1 MTSQALRRSVAIL
14 LFGAAIVAVR
24 TSAQRATVPAPP
36 PNFDIRVTKTAE
48 AVSYLT
54 RFTAPSTD
62 AVAAAARL
70 TTLARLQAAFPD
82 LVIENSPETGVP
94 EIVGLPPARGFLTG
108 PTTDRAGALRT
119 FLASNAAVYG
129 LTPQKVAELNLV
141 ADYANP
147 AGNMAWVE
155 FEQRVNGL
163 PVFGGLLRGGF
174 TAAGELVRTTGQL
187 GADLD
192 PALLPSAPA
201 ISATQ
206 AIGYGAASVN
216 WVVRGKTADDDRAW
230 LVYFP
235 LSPGIAPLAWAVQIW
250 GDPDAFLILVDAFD
264 GTVLFRKNLT
274 NYQSQAV
281 TYHVYNDDSPA
292 PMSPSTT
299 LPGPG
304 TQAPFISRSMITLI
318 GNEGPN
324 TFNNLGWINDGL
336 NVTDGNN
343 VEAGLDRNGV
353 DGVDAPVTGSSF
365 RVFNF
370 SYNPA
375 PGNPPPGD
383 NPLTG
388 AYQNGEVAHAFYWTN
403 LFHDKLYLLG
413 FTEAARN
420 FQNDNFGRGGL
431 AADRIRAEIQDSSGV
446 NNANF
451 TTPGDGSRGRMQMYI
466 FTGPTPARPSGLDTE
481 VLIHE
486 LTHGTSQRLHNNGV
500 GLTTTMA
507 GGMGEG
513 WSDLY
518 ARALLSTADED
529 INGRYAYGA
538 WVSAG
543 LNSQTDNYY
552 YGFRRFPYALMGAV
566 GANGKP
572 HNPLTFADIDPTQI
586 NLTNGA
592 YAPSPIVSGAA
603 NQVHNAGEVW
613 ASALLE
619 VRARMIGRLG
629 FAAGNQHFLQIVTDG
644 MKLDPINPTYVQ
656 GRDAILAAV
665 TAGGGDVVADV
676 NDVWAGFAVRGM
688 GYSAQVLDAA
698 TSRVIEAF
706 DIPGLAG
713 NGGTIVAESI
723 PNGWLDSG
731 ETVTLS
737 LCITNTAA
745 ATSGTITGTLFASGG
760 VLSPSGPQS
769 YGTVAPAG
777 NVCRTFS
784 LVVGPTC
791 GGTMTATLQAQEIGG
806 GGQTRNLTYAF
817 TVGQAFLSQNFDG
830 VTAPALPA
838 GWTTSTL
845 GGSVNLWATTTSSID
860 TPPNRAFVNNPSTI
874 SDNVLDSPSVAVP
887 AGSSYVSF
895 RNRYQTS
902 NVFDGGVLEIS
913 INGGAFADIIA
924 AGGAFLAGG
933 YNTTIATGFG
943 NPIGG
948 RQAWSGFLANYVT
961 STVALPPAAAG
972 QNAVLRWRMATDSG
986 GSGTGWGIDTV
997 VASQCG
1003 SQAPVITTQPQSQ
1016 TVMSGRTATLTVVA
1030 AGASPLGYQWYQ
1042 GASGDTSNPIGG
1054 ATLSSYTTPALV
1066 APASYWVR
1074 VSNGVGMADSNTA
1087 ALTIGPAANV
1097 NLITNGD
1104 FSAGETGWSLFEEPD
1119 IVHNV
1124 TGGVFQYYRANPTTT
1139 ASGQA
1144 TIFQVTGQPIAAA
1157 SPLTATFSI
1166 GNSSTARKRISVLML
1181 DSDFSDL
1188 SVCTFWL
1195 APGAPMRTY
1204 YMIMRPTKPWAN
1216 AAMYFYAATKG
1227 QDGGFY
1233 QLDNVTLRY
1242 STNTALA
1249 ITQCGDPTVPAN
1261 DPFGVA
1267 SGNLIGNGQF
1277 LGDTLAPWSTFGSLT
1292 WQIDGGI
1299 FEFYRP
1305 SPLPTPAGVI
1315 FQNTGQAMAAN
1326 TIMTATLLLGNSTSV
1341 RRRVTVL
1348 LQESDFSDLTACTF
1362 WLAPYQPLGT
1372 YTIRGFTTKPW
1383 VNATLSVYAAS
1394 VGTQTWMRLGNVT
1407 LARTPAAQA
1416 EGTTCIEPAPAPLWD
1431 PGRTS
1436 QPAAA
1441 QLSRYTTTARSA
1453 PSYKR
1458 RT

>member
-1 MTSQALRRSVAIL
+1 MTQALRRSAAVL
-14 LFGAAIVAVR
+14 LTGAAIVAVS
-24 TSAQRATVPAPP
+24 TSAQRVAVPAPP
-36 PNFDIRVTKTAE
+36 PNFDIRVAKTAE
-48 AVSYLT
+48 AVSYRT
-54 RFTAPSTD
+54 RFTAPGTD

-70 TTLARLQAAFPD
+70 TTRARLQAAFPD

-129 LTPQKVAELNLV
+129 LTAQRVAELNLV

-155 FEQRVNGL
+155 FEQQVNGL

-201 ISATQ
+201 LSATQ

-216 WVVRGKTADDDRAW
+216 WVVHPKMVDDARAW

-299 LPGPG
+299 LPGAG
-304 TQAPFISRSMITLI
+304 TQAPLISRSMITLI

-324 TFNNLGWINDGL
+324 AFNNLGWITDGL
-336 NVTDGNN
+336 NITDGNN

-383 NPLTG
+383 NPLTA
-388 AYQNGEVAHAFYWTN
+388 AYQNGEVTDAFYWTN

-431 AADRIRAEIQDSSGV
+431 AADRIRAEIQDSAFV
-446 NNANF
+446 NNASF
-451 TTPGDGSRGRMQMYI
+451 TTPPDGSRGKMQMFI
-466 FTGPTPARPSGLDTE
+466 FTGPIPARPSGLDHE
-481 VLIHE
+481 VVIHE
-486 LTHGTSQRLHNNGV
+486 LTHGTSQRLHNNV
-500 GLTTTMA
+500 TGLTTTMA

-513 WSDLY
+513 WSDMF

-529 INGRYAYGA
+529 LNGRYAYGA
-538 WVSAG
+538 WITSGFNG
-543 LNSQTDNYY
+543 LTDNYY
-552 YGFRRFPYALMGAV
+552 YGFRRFPYALIGSV
-566 GANGKP
+566 GPNGKP
-572 HNPLTFADIDPTQI
+572 HNPLTFADIDPLQM

-592 YAPSPIVSGAA
+592 YAPSPIVGGAA

-644 MKLDPINPTYVQ
+644 MKLDPVNPTFLQ

-665 TAGGGDVVADV
+665 AAGGGDVVADV

-688 GYSAQVLDAA
+688 GYSAQVVDAA

-713 NGGTIVAESI
+713 NGGAIVAESI

-737 LCITNTAA
+737 LCVTNTAA
-745 ATSGTITGTLFASGG
+745 ATSGTVTGALFASGG

-769 YGTVAPAG
+769 YGTIAPAASA
-777 NVCRTFS
+777 CRTFS
-784 LVVGPTC
+784 LVVGPAC
-791 GGTMTATLQAQEIGG
+791 GGAMTATVHAQEIGG
-806 GGQTRNLTYAF
+806 AGQTRNLTYAF
-817 TVGQAFLSQNFDG
+817 TVGQAFLSENFDG

-838 GWTTSTL
+838 GWPTTTL
-845 GGSVNLWATTTSSID
+845 GGTVNLWATDMSSTPD
-860 TPPNRAFVNNPSTI
+860 TWPNRAFVNNPSTI
-874 SDNVLDSPSVAVP
+874 SDNVLDSPSIAVP

-895 RNRYQTS
+895 RNRYWTS
-902 NVFDGGVLEIS
+902 LVFDGGVLEIS

-933 YNTTIATGFG
+933 YNSTIATGFG
-943 NPIGG
+943 SPIGG
-948 RQAWSGFLANYVT
+948 RLAWSGFVTGYIT
-961 STVALPPAAAG
+961 STAALPPAAAG
-972 QNAVLRWRMATDSG
+972 QNVVLRWRMATDSG
-986 GSGTGWGIDTV
+986 ISGTGWGIDSV
-997 VASQCG
+997 VLYQCA
-1003 SQAPVITTQPQSQ
+1003 SQAPVITTHPQSQ

-1030 AGASPLGYQWYQ
+1030 VGPSPLSHQWYQ
-1042 GASGDTSNPIGG
+1042 GVSGDTSNPIGG
-1054 ATLSSYTTPALV
+1054 ATSSSYTTPALV

-1074 VSNGVGMADSNTA
+1074 VSNGAGMADSNTA

-1097 NLITNGD
+1097 NLIANGD
-1104 FSAGETGWSLFEEPD
+1104 FSAGEAGWSVFEEPD

-1124 TGGVFQYYRANPTTT
+1124 TAGVFQFYRANPTTT

-1157 SPLTATFSI
+1157 SQLTANFSI
-1166 GNSSTARKRISVLML
+1166 GNSSTARKRISVLVI

-1188 SVCTFWL
+1188 AVCTFWL
-1195 APGAPMRTY
+1195 APGAPMRSY
-1204 YMIMRPTKPWAN
+1204 YMVTRNTKPWTN
-1216 AAMYFYAATKG
+1216 AAIYFYAATKG

-1233 QLDNVTLRY
+1233 QLDDVMLRY
-1242 STNTALA
+1242 GTGTPAG
-1249 ITQCGDPTVPAN
+1249 TRCGDPTIPAG
-1261 DPFGVA
+1261 DPNGVT
-1267 SGNLIGNGQF
+1267 SGNLLANGQF

-1299 FEFYRP
+1299 FEFFRP

-1326 TIMTATLLLGNSTSV
+1326 GRMTATFLLGNSTNV

-1362 WLAPYQPLGT
+1362 WLGPYQPLGA
-1372 YTIRGFTTKPW
+1372 YTVRGFATKTW
-1383 VNATLSVYAAS
+1383 TNATLAVYAAS
-1394 VGTQTWMRLGNVT
+1394 VGTQTWMRFGNAT
-1407 LARTPAAQA
+1407 LTRTPAAFI
-1416 EGTTCIEPAPAPLWD
+1416 EGTNCIEPAPAPLWD
-1431 PGRTS
+1431 PGPTFR
-1436 QPAAA
+1436 PD
-1441 QLSRYTTTARSA
+1441 R
-1453 PSYKR
+1453 K
-1458 RT
+1458 